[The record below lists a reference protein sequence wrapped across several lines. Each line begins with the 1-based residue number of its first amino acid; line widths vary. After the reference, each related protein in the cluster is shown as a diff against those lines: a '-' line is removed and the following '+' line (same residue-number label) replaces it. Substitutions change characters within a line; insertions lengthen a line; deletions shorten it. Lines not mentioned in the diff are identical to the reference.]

1 MWDRKRERE
10 GDSAALHKL
19 RSCKCLNECLPK
31 ISVIHFHFSLPPLS
45 LPPPLTMHF
54 QFSNFKRSTGR
65 MINFI
70 YLKANVQRSLPQ
82 LDCILSVVT
91 GKWQVMASCNTLL
104 PLAATQHNERMPRAS
119 SQRARLSAQMKSC
132 GRWVTLPSNNWWI
145 VRQRRAATVAS
156 SLNERATKHFLYM
169 NHSFHLGGHFWADK
183 KSIDLRLALVSFRN
197 QI

>member
-1 MWDRKRERE
+1 MRDRQRERE
-10 GDSAALHKL
+10 EDSAALHKL
-19 RSCKCLNECLPK
+19 RSCKCPPK
-31 ISVIHFHFSLPPLS
+31 ISVIHFHFSLTAGNISATPPS

-91 GKWQVMASCNTLL
+91 GKWQVMASCCNTLL

-132 GRWVTLPSNNWWI
+132 GR
-145 VRQRRAATVAS
+145 
-156 SLNERATKHFLYM
+156 
-169 NHSFHLGGHFWADK
+169 
-183 KSIDLRLALVSFRN
+183 
-197 QI
+197 

>member
-1 MWDRKRERE
+1 MRFVRKPPDQKIDRGSERQKERQGGRQRSTSQTAQLQMPPENKRN
-10 GDSAALHKL
+10 SFPFLAN
-19 RSCKCLNECLPK
+19 CWQY
-31 ISVIHFHFSLPPLS
+31 FSNPSLSPPS
-45 LPPPLTMHF
+45 PPPLTMHF

-132 GRWVTLPSNNWWI
+132 GR
-145 VRQRRAATVAS
+145 
-156 SLNERATKHFLYM
+156 
-169 NHSFHLGGHFWADK
+169 
-183 KSIDLRLALVSFRN
+183 
-197 QI
+197 

>member
-1 MWDRKRERE
+1 MPQRV
-10 GDSAALHKL
+10 
-19 RSCKCLNECLPK
+19 PPQK
-31 ISVIHFHFSLPPLS
+31 ISVIHFHFSLTAGNISATPPS
-45 LPPPLTMHF
+45 LPLPSLPPLTMHF

-82 LDCILSVVT
+82 LDCILSVLT

-156 SLNERATKHFLYM
+156 CCLYERATKHFLYM
-169 NHSFHLGGHFWADK
+169 NHSVLLGGHFRADK

>member
-1 MWDRKRERE
+1 MRDRKRERE
-10 GDSAALHKL
+10 EDSAALHKL
-19 RSCKCLNECLPK
+19 RSCKCPPK
-31 ISVIHFHFSLPPLS
+31 ISVIHFHFSLTAGNISATPPS
-45 LPPPLTMHF
+45 LPLPSPRPLTMHF

-104 PLAATQHNERMPRAS
+104 PLAATQHNERMARAS

-132 GRWVTLPSNNWWI
+132 GR
-145 VRQRRAATVAS
+145 
-156 SLNERATKHFLYM
+156 
-169 NHSFHLGGHFWADK
+169 
-183 KSIDLRLALVSFRN
+183 
-197 QI
+197 